1 MGNANRSAPIV
12 LTRTLSYRIY
22 RRQRL
27 MNKKKISWLCI
38 GIKKSKNEALSFAD
52 DRRDSHKLPWV
63 VVMEYDADSKQS
75 RKVYERHGKFVRS
88 K

>member
-1 MGNANRSAPIV
+1 MGTANRSAPV
-12 LTRTLSYRIY
+12 LTRTLSYRVY

-27 MNKKKISWLCI
+27 MNHKKVSWLCI
-38 GIKKSKNEALSFAD
+38 AIKKSKNEALTFAD
-52 DRRDSHKLPWV
+52 DRRDQHNIPWV
-63 VVMEYDADSKQS
+63 VVMEYDAGTKKA